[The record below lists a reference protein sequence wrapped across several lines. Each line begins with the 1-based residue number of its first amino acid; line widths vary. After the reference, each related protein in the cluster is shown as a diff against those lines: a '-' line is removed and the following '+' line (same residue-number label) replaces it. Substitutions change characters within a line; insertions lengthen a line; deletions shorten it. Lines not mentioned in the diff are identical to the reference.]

1 MVVFDK
7 PHALTD
13 VSMHYCPGCTHGI
26 IHRLVAEVIDELG
39 IEGKT
44 IGIAPVGCS
53 VMAYDYFNCDM
64 IEAAHG
70 RAPAVATGV
79 KRALPEMLYLHIRA
93 MATWH
98 LSVWQKPFIL
108 PLETR
113 I

>member
-7 PHALTD
+7 PHALSD
-13 VSMHYCPGCTHGI
+13 VPLHYCPGCTHGLV
-26 IHRLVAEVIDELG
+26 HRLVAEVIDELG

-53 VMAYDYFNCDM
+53 VMAYDYFNCDV

-79 KRALPEMLYLHIRA
+79 NTGVTVTSSITPVGSSDQPVCLRVI
-93 MATWH
+93 
-98 LSVWQKPFIL
+98 VFI
-108 PLETR
+108 T
-113 I
+113 